1 MLELCF
7 RELFEWKVMQ
17 TDPNPANYLDDK
29 DKGVLNLLDFGAGR
43 EFSDKF
49 LGTYI
54 EVIHGA
60 YASDRKKIL
69 DSSL

>member
-17 TDPNPANYLDDK
+17 TDPNPANYLYDK
-29 DKGVLNLLDFGAGR
+29 NKEVLNLLDFGAGR
-43 EFSDKF
+43 EFSDDF

-54 EVIHGA
+54 EVIHG
-60 YASDRKKIL
+60 S
-69 DSSL
+69 

>member
-17 TDPNPANYLDDK
+17 TDPNPANYLYDTK
-29 DKGVLNLLDFGAGR
+29 TQVLNLLDFGAGR
-43 EFSDKF
+43 DFSDDF
-49 LGTYI
+49 LSSYI

-60 YASDRKKIL
+60 YKSDR
-69 DSSL
+69 